1 MTNVQLLAIGIDSRP
16 EEIRLDVVGGMR
28 IQLAPGVHLDLAKA
42 TPEALRELAAACNLA
57 AQCKDFQS
65 LPEVA

>member
-1 MTNVQLLAIGIDSRP
+1 MTNVTLLAIGIDSRP

-42 TPEALRELAAACNLA
+42 TPEALVE
-57 AQCKDFQS
+57 
-65 LPEVA
+65 